1 MMSLVESELDP
12 PVPPYLTFCKEMRP
26 CTKEDLDWM
35 RTLEAAE
42 RGYNKEKIKIYE
54 QLWRKKQ
61 DLEVRINS
69 AFDGV
74 VLGEGV
80 GIIEADERDTCC
92 DPEELK
98 LAREKD
104 ERKSWRVISENDLY
118 RYHYALCFTDAEGFR
133 FMIPAF
139 MLADLSCLLDESTLI
154 HLSLVRDDSYDQYSM
169 LNATQLATIIDFL
182 ELYREDPDSKFHH
195 EAIDQSLAVF
205 WQPRLMAQKNAE
217 QACTSNG
224 G

>member
-1 MMSLVESELDP
+1 MHP
-12 PVPPYLTFCKEMRP
+12 R
-26 CTKEDLDWM
+26 TKEDLDWM

-42 RGYNKEKIKIYE
+42 RGNNKEKINIYD
-54 QLWRKKQ
+54 QLWRKQQ

-80 GIIEADERDTCC
+80 GIIEAYERDTFC
-92 DPEELK
+92 DPEKLK

-104 ERKSWRVISENDLY
+104 ERKSWRVISENDLFRY
-118 RYHYALCFTDAEGFR
+118 RNALYFTDAEGFR
-133 FMIPAF
+133 FMMPAF
-139 MLADLSCLLDESTLI
+139 MLADLSCLLGKFTLI
-154 HLSLVRDDSYDQYSM
+154 HLSLVKDDSYDRYSM

-182 ELYREDPDSKFHH
+182 ELYREDPHSKFHH

-217 QACTSNG
+217 QAGTSNG